1 MCLKKTKTIYLYPP
15 KHLIFTHVIAGKAI
29 SITLLLKSLYDAR
42 NIIIQKEQKKSKC
55 THIFCFSTE
64 EKKFQFFLSFSE
76 DHDSPFL
83 QCNVDTHTKTLV

>member
-1 MCLKKTKTIYLYPP
+1 MIYVFKKTKNNIFVPT
-15 KHLIFTHVIAGKAI
+15 KHLIFTHVIAGKTM

-83 QCNVDTHTKTLV
+83 